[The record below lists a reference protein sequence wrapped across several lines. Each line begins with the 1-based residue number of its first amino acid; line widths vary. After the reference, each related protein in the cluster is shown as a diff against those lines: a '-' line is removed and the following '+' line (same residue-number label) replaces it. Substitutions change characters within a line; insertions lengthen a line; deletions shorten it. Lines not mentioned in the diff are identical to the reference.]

1 MKTTRSAGSKDP
13 APQSEDPALPHSAI
27 IPHAEPHP
35 GIVPHPPIPT
45 SPVDRLLRAAIAA
58 LVVAQ
63 AAVVGLQVVGRHVLR
78 QPAPWTEEIAR
89 LLLVWLM
96 CAGGIAALRHAQHPR
111 VTVLVRLLSDS
122 RRAAV
127 DRGLRLVLLAFF
139 ASLIVPAWRLTV
151 SSAGE
156 ELPASGLSGAAIS
169 AVLPAALVLMSLTIL
184 QQLYVEGSGAWRDR
198 SALTWSLG
206 ASALAI
212 ASVLVPLLGGAAPL
226 LVLISGFL
234 VTAALGMPLAFTLA
248 LTSLTY
254 LLGIG
259 GVSLIILPIK
269 ILGGVDSFVLL
280 AIPLFIVA
288 GALMESG
295 GISERIV
302 ALAMAIVGRVR
313 GGLAM
318 VAVVAEVLFSG
329 ISGSTAADVS
339 AISSLLV
346 PSMRRSGYSGAESV
360 SVVAA
365 ASAMGILVPP
375 CLTMVVLGSLVNLSI
390 VTLFLAGFVPAFIL
404 AAALLVLIALR
415 ARRQGWPVSGRVT
428 GSDLARAARR
438 AIMPLGLPVLLF
450 GGIFSGATTVTEA
463 ALLAVVYALLA
474 GLFLGE
480 RSSRDITAQLAQSGV
495 VTATTLW
502 VLAAASAF
510 AWILVREWVPQT
522 LGEWIGGAG
531 VGRVGFLALT
541 VVIFVVIG
549 ALLEGLPALLI
560 FGPILFPISKAV
572 GLDPVHYGIVIVAA
586 MGIAFF
592 LPPVGVGLSIAAGIA
607 RVDIDDVSRSY
618 VPYLVALLVGLAL
631 ISAFPVLTLV
641 LPRLLLGYKG

>member
-1 MKTTRSAGSKDP
+1 VAQDDP
-13 APQSEDPALPHSAI
+13 RVTSVTSERPAVVSFADRALQWSIAI
-27 IPHAEPHP
+27 
-35 GIVPHPPIPT
+35 
-45 SPVDRLLRAAIAA
+45 

-63 AAVVGLQVVGRHVLR
+63 AAVVGLQVVARHVLR
-78 QPAPWTEEIAR
+78 QPYPWTEEIAR

-96 CAGGIAALRHAQHPR
+96 CVGGISALRDSQHPR
-111 VTVLVRLLSDS
+111 VTALVRLFSS
-122 RRAAV
+122 TRRAAIE
-127 DRGLRLVLLAFF
+127 RGLRLVLLGFF
-139 ASLIVPAWRLTV
+139 LLLIAPAWRLTV
-151 SSAGE
+151 ASAGE
-156 ELPASGLSGAAIS
+156 KLPASGLSGAAIS
-169 AVLPAALVLMSLTIL
+169 AVLPAALLLMSAVLV
-184 QQLYVEGSGAWRDR
+184 QQLRRDGTAVWRDHE
-198 SALTWSLG
+198 SLTWSAAAAG
-206 ASALAI
+206 LAI
-212 ASVLVPLLGGAAPL
+212 ASVMVPLVSGAAPMV
-226 LVLISGFL
+226 VLIAGFL
-234 VTAALGMPLAFTLA
+234 VTAALGMPLAFTLV

-280 AIPLFIVA
+280 SIPLFIVA

-302 ALAMAIVGRVR
+302 DLATAIVGRVR

-318 VAVVAEVLFSG
+318 VAVVAEILFSG

-346 PSMRRSGYSGAESV
+346 PSMKRAGYSGAESV

-390 VTLFLAGFVPAFIL
+390 VTLFLAGFVPAFVL
-404 AAALLVLIALR
+404 AGALLILIGLR
-415 ARRQGWPVSGRVT
+415 ARRQQWPLSPRASR
-428 GSDLARAARR
+428 SDLWRAMRRAAV
-438 AIMPLGLPVLLF
+438 PSGLPVLLF
-450 GGIFSGATTVTEA
+450 GGIFSGLTTVTEA
-463 ALLAVVYALLA
+463 ALLAVVYAFVA
-474 GLFLGE
+474 GVMMSGIRRAE
-480 RSSRDITAQLAQSGV
+480 AVSQLAQSGI

-510 AWILVREWVPQT
+510 AWILVREWVPQM
-522 LGEWIGGAG
+522 LGEWIVGVGAG
-531 VGRVGFLALT
+531 RWEFLALT
-541 VVIFVVIG
+541 VALFVVIG

-560 FGPILFPISKAV
+560 FGPILFPISRLV
-572 GLDPVHYGIVIVAA
+572 GIDPVHYGIVVVAA

-592 LPPVGVGLSIAAGIA
+592 LPPVGVGLTIAAGIG
-607 RVDIDDVSRSY
+607 RVDIDDVSRNY
-618 VPYLVALLVGLAL
+618 VPYLIALLIGLVL
-631 ISAFPVLTLV
+631 IAAFPVITLV

>member
-1 MKTTRSAGSKDP
+1 MNPPTQVLTSIDRVLQRSVA
-13 APQSEDPALPHSAI
+13 
-27 IPHAEPHP
+27 
-35 GIVPHPPIPT
+35 T
-45 SPVDRLLRAAIAA
+45 
-58 LVVAQ
+58 LVAAQ
-63 AAVVGLQVVGRHVLR
+63 AIVVGLQVVGRHVLH
-78 QPAPWTEEIAR
+78 QPIPWTEEIAR

-96 CAGGIAALRHAQHPR
+96 CIGGIGALKHAQHPR
-111 VTVLVRLLSDS
+111 VTALVRLFAEE
-122 RRAAV
+122 RRLAI
-127 DRGLRLVLLAFF
+127 DRGLRLVLLLFF
-139 ASLIVPAWRLTV
+139 VVLVVPAYRLTV
-151 SSAGE
+151 ASSGE
-156 ELPASGLSGAAIS
+156 RLPASDISGAWIS
-169 AVLPAALVLMSLTIL
+169 APLPLALVLMSAVLVD
-184 QQLYVEGSGAWRDR
+184 QLRRDGSGVWRNR
-198 SALTWSLG
+198 TALSWSLG
-206 ASALAI
+206 SAAIAI
-212 ASVLVPLLGGAAPL
+212 ASVLIPLLAGAAPIVV
-226 LVLISGFL
+226 LVAGFL
-234 VTAALGMPLAFTLA
+234 ATAALGMPLAFTLA

-259 GVSLIILPIK
+259 GVNLIILPIK

-318 VAVVAEVLFSG
+318 VAIVAEILFSG

-346 PSMRRSGYSGAESV
+346 PSMRRAGYSGPESV

-390 VTLFLAGFVPAFIL
+390 VTLFLAGFIPAFIL
-404 AAALLVLIALR
+404 AGALIVLIAIR
-415 ARRQGWPVSGRVT
+415 ARRQQWPVSGRA
-428 GSDLARAARR
+428 SNADLLRAARR
-438 AIMPLGLPVLLF
+438 AAVPLGLPVILF

-463 ALLAVVYALLA
+463 ALIAVVYALVA
-474 GLFLGE
+474 GIFMGDSE
-480 RSSRDITAQLAQSGV
+480 SPPIAHQIAQSGV

-522 LGEWIGGAG
+522 LGEWISSIGAG
-531 VGRVGFLALT
+531 RAGFLALT
-541 VVIFVVIG
+541 IAVFVLIG

-560 FGPILFPISKAV
+560 FGPILFPISRAV
-572 GLDPVHYGIVIVAA
+572 GVDPVHYGIVIVAA

-592 LPPVGVGLSIAAGIA
+592 LPPIGVGLTIAAGVA
-607 RVDIDDVSRSY
+607 RVDIDEVSKTY
-618 VPYLVALLVGLAL
+618 APYLVALLVGLAL
-631 ISAFPVLTLV
+631 IAAFPAFTLV
-641 LPRLLLGYKG
+641 LPRWLLGYRG

>member
-1 MKTTRSAGSKDP
+1 MTSPGPHGHDSAVVST
-13 APQSEDPALPHSAI
+13 AAPALSPDDG
-27 IPHAEPHP
+27 HP
-35 GIVPHPPIPT
+35 GLVAHPAIPR
-45 SPVDRLLRAAIAA
+45 SGPDRWLHWSIAA
-58 LVVAQ
+58 LMLAQ

-78 QPAPWTEEIAR
+78 HPLPWTEEIAR

-96 CAGGIAALRHAQHPR
+96 CAGGIAALLHGQHPR
-111 VTVLVRLLSDS
+111 VTALVRLLSEG
-122 RRAAV
+122 RRLAV
-127 DRGLRLVLLAFF
+127 DRGLKLVLLLFF
-139 ASLIVPAWRLTV
+139 AGLVVPAWRLTV
-151 SSAGE
+151 TSAAE
-156 ELPASGLSGAAIS
+156 RLPASGLSGAVMS
-169 AVLPAALVLMSLTIL
+169 GVLPIALVLMAGVVV
-184 QQLYVEGSGAWRDR
+184 QQLRREGAGVWRDR
-198 SALTWSLG
+198 ELLPWSLG
-206 ASALAI
+206 AAGLAI
-212 ASVLVPLLGGAAPL
+212 ASVLVPLLAEAAPL
-226 LVLISGFL
+226 VVLVSGFL
-234 VTAALGMPLAFTLA
+234 TTAALGMPLAFTLA
-248 LTSLTY
+248 LTALTY

-259 GVSLIILPIK
+259 GVGLIILPIK

-280 AIPLFIVA
+280 SIPLFIVA

-302 ALAMAIVGRVR
+302 DLAMAIVGRVR

-346 PSMRRSGYSGAESV
+346 PSMRRAGYSGPEAV

-390 VTLFLAGFVPAFIL
+390 VTLFLAGFVPAFLL
-404 AAALLVLIALR
+404 AGVLLVLIALR
-415 ARRQGWPVSGRVT
+415 ARRQHWPVT
-428 GSDLARAARR
+428 GPAHHGHLGRAARR
-438 AIMPLGLPVLLF
+438 AAIPLGLPVLLF

-463 ALLAVVYALLA
+463 ALLAVVYAFVVGTLMGGIRGDELI
-474 GLFLGE
+474 G
-480 RSSRDITAQLAQSGV
+480 QLAQSGV

-510 AWILVREWVPQT
+510 AWILVREWVPQG
-522 LGEWIGGAG
+522 LGEWIGSIGAG
-531 VGRVGFLALT
+531 KVGFLALT
-541 VVIFVVIG
+541 IVLFVVIG

-560 FGPILFPISKAV
+560 FGPILFPISRTV
-572 GLDPVHYGIVIVAA
+572 GVDPVHYGIVIVAA

-618 VPYLVALLVGLAL
+618 LPYLVALLIGLVL
-631 ISAFPVLTLV
+631 IAAFPALTLV
-641 LPRLLLGYKG
+641 LPRLFLGYK

>member
-1 MKTTRSAGSKDP
+1 VTSTP
-13 APQSEDPALPHSAI
+13 AAASTA
-27 IPHAEPHP
+27 
-35 GIVPHPPIPT
+35 
-45 SPVDRLLRAAIAA
+45 DRLLHWLVA
-58 LVVAQ
+58 LLVAAQ
-63 AAVVGLQVVGRHVLR
+63 AAVVGLQVIGRHVLHR
-78 QPAPWTEEIAR
+78 PIPWTEEIAR

-96 CAGGIAALRHAQHPR
+96 CIGGIAALRHGHHPR
-111 VTVLVRLLSDS
+111 VTALVRLFS
-122 RRAAV
+122 RERRDAI

-139 ASLIVPAWRLTV
+139 LLLVVPAWRLTV
-151 SSAGE
+151 ASAGE
-156 ELPASGLSGAAIS
+156 RLPASGLSGAAIS
-169 AVLPAALVLMSLTIL
+169 AMLPVALLLMSGVIAG
-184 QQLYVEGSGAWRDR
+184 QLRRDGLGVWRDR
-198 SALTWSLG
+198 TSFVWSLG
-206 ASALAI
+206 SAGAVI
-212 ASVLVPLLGGAAPL
+212 ASVVVPLVGGAPPL
-226 LVLISGFL
+226 AILVSGFL
-234 VTAALGMPLAFTLA
+234 ATAALGLPLAFTLA

-254 LLGIG
+254 LIGIG

-280 AIPLFIVA
+280 AIPLFILA

-302 ALAMAIVGRVR
+302 DLAKAIVGRVR
-313 GGLAM
+313 GGLGM

-346 PSMRRSGYSGAESV
+346 PSMRRAGYSGPESV
-360 SVVAA
+360 SIVSA

-404 AAALLVLIALR
+404 AGALMLLIAWR
-415 ARRQGWPVSGRVT
+415 ARRHNWPVSARTSSADLGRAV
-428 GSDLARAARR
+428 RR
-438 AIMPLGLPVLLF
+438 AVVPMGLPVILF

-463 ALLAVVYALLA
+463 ALIAVAYAFVA
-474 GLFLGE
+474 GVWIGGV
-480 RSSRDITAQLAQSGV
+480 RPAVAVDQLAQSGM

-510 AWILVREWVPQT
+510 AWILVREWVPQL
-522 LGEWIGGAG
+522 LGEWIIGIGAG
-531 VGRVGFLALT
+531 RIGFLAIT
-541 VVIFVVIG
+541 IIVFVLIG

-560 FGPILFPISKAV
+560 FGPILFPISRAV

-592 LPPVGVGLSIAAGIA
+592 LPPVGVGLSIAASVG
-607 RVDIDDVSRSY
+607 RVDMDDVSRSY
-618 VPYLVALLVGLAL
+618 VPYLWALLAGLAL
-631 ISAFPVLTLV
+631 IAAFPALTLV
-641 LPRLLLGYKG
+641 LPRLMLGYRG

>member
-1 MKTTRSAGSKDP
+1 VTAHGGEVDVPAGLTTR
-13 APQSEDPALPHSAI
+13 
-27 IPHAEPHP
+27 
-35 GIVPHPPIPT
+35 
-45 SPVDRLLRAAIAA
+45 LLNGAIAF

-78 QPAPWTEEIAR
+78 QPIPWTEEIAR
-89 LLLVWLM
+89 LLLGWLM
-96 CAGGIAALRHAQHPR
+96 CAGGIAALQHAQHPR
-111 VTVLVRLLSDS
+111 VTALVRLLSDG

-127 DRGLRLVLLAFF
+127 DRGVRLVLMIFF
-139 ASLIVPAWRLTV
+139 ASLVVPAWRLTIA
-151 SSAGE
+151 SAGE
-156 ELPASGLSGAAIS
+156 RLPASGLSGAAIS
-169 AVLPAALVLMSLTIL
+169 AVLPVALLLMSLVVVD
-184 QQLYVEGSGAWRDR
+184 QLRREGLGPWRDR
-198 SALTWSLG
+198 SSLLWSFG
-206 ASALAI
+206 AAGVAI
-212 ASVLVPLLGGAAPL
+212 ASVLIPLLADAAPL
-226 LVLISGFL
+226 VVLVSGFL
-234 VTAALGMPLAFTLA
+234 VTAALGVPLAFTLA
-248 LTSLTY
+248 LTSMTY

-269 ILGGVDSFVLL
+269 IMGGIDSFVLL
-280 AIPLFIVA
+280 AIPLFILA
-288 GALMESG
+288 GTLMETG

-302 ALAMAIVGRVR
+302 DLAMAIVGRVR

-346 PSMRRSGYSGAESV
+346 PSMRRAGYSGPESV

-375 CLTMVVLGSLVNLSI
+375 CLTMVVLGSIVNLSI
-390 VTLFLAGFVPAFIL
+390 VTLFLAGFVPAFVL

-415 ARRQGWPVSGRVT
+415 ARRQQWPVSPPASR
-428 GSDLARAARR
+428 SDLWRAMRRAAV
-438 AIMPLGLPVLLF
+438 PTGLPVLLF

-463 ALLAVVYALLA
+463 ALLAVVYALVA
-474 GLFLGE
+474 GIALSGLRPGE
-480 RSSRDITAQLAQSGV
+480 LLSQLVQTGV

-522 LGEWIGGAG
+522 LGEWIAGIGAG
-531 VGRVGFLALT
+531 RAGFLVLT
-541 VVIFVVIG
+541 VLLFVVIG

-560 FGPILFPISKAV
+560 FGPILFPISRSIGV
-572 GLDPVHYGIVIVAA
+572 DPVHYGIVIIAA

-592 LPPVGVGLSIAAGIA
+592 LPPVGVGLSIAAAIA
-607 RVDIDDVSRSY
+607 RVDIDDVSRNY
-618 VPYLVALLVGLAL
+618 VPYLMALLIGLAL
-631 ISAFPVLTLV
+631 IAAFPFFTLV
-641 LPRLLLGYKG
+641 LPRLVMGYK

>member
-1 MKTTRSAGSKDP
+1 MSAPP
-13 APQSEDPALPHSAI
+13 ASLAPASPFDRALHS
-27 IPHAEPHP
+27 
-35 GIVPHPPIPT
+35 
-45 SPVDRLLRAAIAA
+45 SIAV

-63 AAVVGLQVVGRHVLR
+63 AAVVGLQVIGRHVLHS
-78 QPAPWTEEIAR
+78 PIPWTEEIAR
-89 LLLVWLM
+89 LLLTWLM
-96 CAGGIAALRHAQHPR
+96 CVGGITALRHAQHPR
-111 VTVLVRLLSDS
+111 VTALVRLLSEP
-122 RRAAV
+122 RRQAV
-127 DRGLRLVLLAFF
+127 DRGLRLVLLTFF
-139 ASLIVPAWRLTV
+139 LFLIVPAYHLTV
-151 SSAGE
+151 ASLAES
-156 ELPASGLSGAAIS
+156 LPASGISGAWIS
-169 AVLPAALVLMSLTIL
+169 AILPGALVLMSLVVIE
-184 QQLYVEGSGAWRDR
+184 QLYRDGISPWREH
-198 SALTWSLG
+198 SSLTWSLG
-206 ASALAI
+206 TAGLAI
-212 ASVLVPLLGGAAPL
+212 ASVLVPLVAGAAPL
-226 LVLISGFL
+226 VVLVIGFL
-234 VTAALGMPLAFTLA
+234 VTGALGLPLAFTLA

-259 GVSLIILPIK
+259 GVGLIILPIK

-280 AIPLFIVA
+280 AIPLFILA

-302 ALAMAIVGRVR
+302 DLAMAIVGKVR

-318 VAVVAEVLFSG
+318 VVVVAEILFSG

-346 PSMRRSGYSGAESV
+346 PSMRRAGYSGPESV

-404 AAALLVLIALR
+404 AAALLVLIAVR
-415 ARRQGWPVSGRVT
+415 ARRQNWPVTTGASHADLGRA
-428 GSDLARAARR
+428 LRR
-438 AIMPLGLPVLLF
+438 AIVPTGLPVLLF

-463 ALLAVVYALLA
+463 ALIAVVYAFVA
-474 GLFLGE
+474 GIFMGGVRRTE
-480 RSSRDITAQLAQSGV
+480 IVGQLAQSGV

-522 LGEWIGGAG
+522 LGEWIGGVGA
-531 VGRVGFLALT
+531 GRVGFLALT
-541 VVIFVVIG
+541 IVLFVVIG

-560 FGPILFPISKAV
+560 FGPILFPIAKV
-572 GLDPVHYGIVIVAA
+572 LGIDPVHYGIVIIAA

-592 LPPVGVGLSIAAGIA
+592 LPPVGVGLTIAAGIA
-607 RVDIDDVSRSY
+607 RVDIDDVSRAY
-618 VPYLVALLVGLAL
+618 VPYLVALLIGLAL
-631 ISAFPVLTLV
+631 LAAFPSLTLV
-641 LPRLLLGYKG
+641 LPRWLLGYKG